1 MQTWLI
7 VLISLLILLFLL
19 TFIIIIISIFKE
31 KYQDLNYNDIQ
42 GVIVEMRNHPSLPL
56 VLKNFADTFPTIPIT
71 IVFGLKNKDFVLNS
85 LPHINVKL
93 LELNAENLDSVTYSK
108 LLTSTE
114 FWNNIGNR
122 KKTIIF
128 QTDSGIIGSPSEL
141 KNFIEYDYCGAPWK
155 RLKGRKL
162 KQHRK
167 ELGIDRDGWHT
178 KGTVGN
184 GGFSIRDTAIA
195 RKHAFLY
202 GPIDSV
208 PEDVVFAKLCEEDP
222 DCNIC
227 PVRVAKKFAVENTPD
242 KNAWAFHKNYN
253 KPLNKFN
260 RKVLKLNE
268 KAKPLGDVP
277 DSFEWNPRLK
287 YQILH
292 RLP

>member
-19 TFIIIIISIFKE
+19 TFIIVLISMFKE

-42 GVIVEMRNHPSLPL
+42 GVIVEMRNHPSLPI
-56 VLKNFADTFPTIPIT
+56 VLKNFAHTFPTVPIT
-71 IVFGLKNKDFVLNS
+71 IVFGLKNKDFVLKS
-85 LPHINVKL
+85 LPHINVNL
-93 LELNAENLDSVTYSK
+93 LELNAENLDYGTYSK

-122 KKTIIF
+122 KTTILF
-128 QTDSGIIGSPSEL
+128 QTDSGILGSASDL

-155 RLKGRKL
+155 KKKGRELRK
-162 KQHRK
+162 HRK
-167 ELGIDRDGWHT
+167 KLGIDRDGWHT
-178 KGTVGN
+178 KGVVGN

-195 RKHAFLY
+195 RKHVSMYA
-202 GPIDSV
+202 PIDSV

-222 DCNIC
+222 DCKIC
-227 PVRVAKKFAVENTPD
+227 PEHIAKKFCVESTGEKKP
-242 KNAWAFHKNYN
+242 WAFHKNKN
-253 KPLNKFN
+253 KPLNNFN
-260 RKVLKLNE
+260 KKVLKLND

-287 YQILH
+287 YHNLH